1 MSATDDLTTTS
12 PVATPPAVRGS
23 GLTLAVV
30 LLAVF
35 VVPSSI
41 SGTAVALPAMSADLD
56 SGVAGLQ
63 WVVNAFNLA
72 FACFTLAWGSIA
84 DIIGRAK
91 TFTAGAGLYLVASLI
106 SAVAGNIYL
115 VDAGRALAGIGGA
128 AIFASGG
135 AILST
140 IFTGAARARAF
151 GLFGTVA
158 GVGVALGP
166 SLSGVIVEGLG
177 WRWIF
182 GLHVIVLAVAL
193 LGSPVVFGAVG
204 GSRRQGRI
212 DVAGT
217 GLFILAMLSL
227 MIGIVQGGE
236 WGWASPA
243 VLGCFAAFVALLV
256 VFTVVQRRVVHPML
270 DLSVLR
276 DRRFVGVCLVTAVA
290 SFGFVTMLT
299 YLPSYLTTVGGTSTA
314 LAGVLMVLLTLGV
327 LVCPLAAG
335 KLVAKGV
342 SPLTLIYV
350 SLACLVVGD
359 AAATLFQPTFS
370 VAVVALPL
378 LVIGAGMGISTGLV
392 DGQALDAVPAEKA
405 GMAAGVVNT
414 VRLGSEAIA
423 VAVYGALL
431 VALLRGTLIDG
442 LGAYSPADPV
452 QVAGELAT
460 GNLTAA
466 TRTAGAGRS
475 GLQDFLVHS
484 YDGAFHTILWV
495 LTAIC
500 LGLSLLI
507 VFLLRKPA
515 KAAA

>member
-1 MSATDDLTTTS
+1 MSATDDLAATDR
-12 PVATPPAVRGS
+12 VATPPAVRGS

-41 SGTAVALPAMSADLD
+41 SGTAVALPAIGADLD

-84 DIIGRAK
+84 DIIGRARA
-91 TFTAGAGLYLVASLI
+91 FAAGAALYLVASVI

-115 VDAGRALAGIGGA
+115 IDAGRALAGIGGA
-128 AIFASGG
+128 AIFAAGG

-140 IFTGAARARAF
+140 IFTGTQRARAF
-151 GLFGTVA
+151 GLFGAVA
-158 GVGVALGP
+158 GIGVALGP

-193 LGSPVVFGAVG
+193 LGSPAVFRAVG
-204 GSRRQGRI
+204 GVRRQASV
-212 DVAGT
+212 DFAGA
-217 GLFILAMLSL
+217 GLFILAMLAL

-236 WGWASPA
+236 WGWTSTA
-243 VLGCFAAFVALLV
+243 VLGSFAAFVVLLA
-256 VFTVVQRRVVHPML
+256 VFTAVQRRVAHPML

-276 DRRFVGVCLVTAVA
+276 DRRFVGVSLVTVVA

-314 LAGVLMVLLTLGV
+314 LAGVLMVLLTAGV

-335 KLVAKGV
+335 KLVSRGV

-350 SLACLVVGD
+350 SLACLVAGD
-359 AAATLFQPTFS
+359 AAATVFGPSFS
-370 VAVVALPL
+370 VGVVVLPL

-414 VRLGSEAIA
+414 MRLGSEAIA

-431 VALLRGTLIDG
+431 AAILRSTLTTG
-442 LGAYSPADPV
+442 LPAFGAADPV
-452 QVAGELAT
+452 RVAGDLAT
-460 GNLTAA
+460 GNLAA
-466 TRTAGAGRS
+466 AARTAGGGAGVT
-475 GLQDFLVHS
+475 DFLVRS
-484 YDGAFHTILWV
+484 YDDAFHTILWV
-495 LTAIC
+495 LTGIC
-500 LGLSLLI
+500 LVLSLVI
-507 VFLLRKPA
+507 VALLRKPA
-515 KAAA
+515 RVVA

>member
-1 MSATDDLTTTS
+1 MSATDDLA
-12 PVATPPAVRGS
+12 VAARAAVPPAAKGA

-41 SGTAVALPAMSADLD
+41 SGTAVALPAIGAEIE

-84 DIIGRAK
+84 DIIGRGKA
-91 TFTAGAGLYLVASLI
+91 FVAGAGLYLIASLV
-106 SAVAGNIYL
+106 SAFGTNIY
-115 VDAGRALAGIGGA
+115 VIDAGRALAGIGGA

-135 AILST
+135 AIIST
-140 IFTGAARARAF
+140 IFSGAARARAF

-166 SLSGVIVEGLG
+166 SLSGAIVDTLG

-182 GLHVIVLAVAL
+182 GVHVVAL
-193 LGSPVVFGAVG
+193 ALALIGSPAVFRAVG
-204 GSRRQGRI
+204 NERRAARI
-212 DVAGT
+212 DTAGT
-217 GLFILAMLSL
+217 ALFILAMLSL

-236 WGWASPA
+236 WGFASPA
-243 VLGCFAAFVALLV
+243 VLGFFLGFVVLLGVFVA
-256 VFTVVQRRVVHPML
+256 VQKRVAHPML

-276 DRRFVGVCLVTAVA
+276 DRRFVGMCLVTVVA

-299 YLPSYLTTVGGTSTA
+299 YLPSYLTTVGGKSTA
-314 LAGVLMVLLTLGV
+314 TAGVLMVLLTLGV
-327 LVCPLAAG
+327 LVCPLAAS

-342 SPLTLIYV
+342 SPLTVIYV

-359 AAATLFQPTFS
+359 ATALVFGPSFA
-370 VAVVALPL
+370 VAVVAVPL
-378 LVIGAGMGISTGLV
+378 LLIGAGMGLSAGLV

-405 GMAAGVVNT
+405 GMAAGLLNT

-431 VALLRGTLIDG
+431 AGLLRGALDDG
-442 LGAYSPADPV
+442 LAAHTSDDPAR
-452 QVAGELAT
+452 VAGDLAT

-466 TRTAGAGRS
+466 AHGGGPDLTG
-475 GLQDFLVHS
+475 FLVSS
-484 YDGAFHTILWV
+484 YDGAFHTILMV
-495 LTAIC
+495 LTGIC
-500 LGLSLLI
+500 LVLSL
-507 VFLLRKPA
+507 VVVGLLRTPA